1 MDVSTSAGNCCCKER
16 EPYFKRRR
24 YCCIFV
30 NHARQEVSQKR
41 VREESEGPF
50 LQAQI
55 PAAQD
60 TVTGTSR
67 NWVPSAD
74 TVTGSRSIYFNIH
87 YTISVYHSLL
97 RRQKWVCNL
106 IHPIRRHNAHH
117 RRPTAHDEPKIS
129 CLPSQCVRIAC
140 IAQRLHRRIEHQVC
154 ELIKAFQNSFDC
166 MHEREEGERWRVEG
180 GERRA

>member
-1 MDVSTSAGNCCCKER
+1 MDVSTSAGNCCKER

-67 NWVPSAD
+67 NW
-74 TVTGSRSIYFNIH
+74 Y
-87 YTISVYHSLL
+87 
-97 RRQKWVCNL
+97 K
-106 IHPIRRHNAHH
+106 
-117 RRPTAHDEPKIS
+117 RRP
-129 CLPSQCVRIAC
+129 R
-140 IAQRLHRRIEHQVC
+140 
-154 ELIKAFQNSFDC
+154 N
-166 MHEREEGERWRVEG
+166 W
-180 GERRA
+180 